1 MNRAPFEKVLETWD
15 VVTFLFEEL
24 GNFVGETLG
33 NDEFTC
39 GQNGGHSVRAFV
51 LVEIHLD
58 RDGFGD
64 AAFGL
69 DATAANHVFLS
80 DSSAGDI
87 AFGFGHARL
96 AGFSVAHVVFYQKV
110 NQNISVG

>member
-1 MNRAPFEKVLETWD
+1 
-15 VVTFLFEEL
+15 
-24 GNFVGETLG
+24 
-33 NDEFTC
+33 
-39 GQNGGHSVRAFV
+39 
-51 LVEIHLD
+51 
-58 RDGFGD
+58 
-64 AAFGL
+64 
-69 DATAANHVFLS
+69 LS